1 MISRWLSLV
10 AAQAILRI
18 GARLLGWLALAGLAV
33 AAAPV
38 SAVAIGAF
46 TVAWRGSCPA
56 RRLLIA
62 AAWWGPMGAV
72 WLARVARTAPGWP
85 HLRSAPHPSLLPF
98 WHLAAAAGLS
108 RAAPT
113 AEQT

>member
-46 TVAWRGSCPA
+46 TVAWRRSCPA

-62 AAWWGPMGAV
+62 AAWCGPMVAV
-72 WLARVARTAPGWP
+72 LLAWIARTAPGLP
-85 HLRSAPHPSLLPF
+85 SVAFAPH
-98 WHLAAAAGLS
+98 HTMLAVF
-108 RAAPT
+108 
-113 AEQT
+113 